1 VKLRLTQTTDFISQ
15 GVNDMRKTIL
25 VATAVAALALPI
37 AALADTAAPTPAS
50 SAAELCK
57 QQKDG
62 MGAGPFAA
70 LYGTNAS
77 KANAFGK
84 CVSKNAKLAAADV
97 TNAAKA
103 CATERASDAAAFA
116 TKYGTNGKAGSK
128 GADKNAFGKCV
139 SGAVKQSTTAQA
151 AKVAAAAASC
161 KAAKKADAATFAKN
175 YSSFGKCVSAAA
187 KTK

>member
-1 VKLRLTQTTDFISQ
+1 ML
-15 GVNDMRKTIL
+15 KTML
-25 VATAVAALALPI
+25 VLAAVTALAVPVAAM
-37 AALADTAAPTPAS
+37 ADTTTPAS
-50 SAAELCK
+50 AAGQLCS
-57 QQKDG
+57 QQKTT

-77 KANAFGK
+77 KSNAFGK

-97 TNAAKA
+97 TNAAKT
-103 CATERASDAAAFA
+103 CAAERASDPAAFA

-128 GADKNAFGKCV
+128 GAGKNAFGKCV
-139 SGAVKQSTTAQA
+139 SGAVKHATTAQA
-151 AKVAAAAASC
+151 AKVAAAAATC
-161 KAAKKADAATFAKN
+161 KAAKKADAAAFAKN